1 MPVNTSRLD
10 LRLLLVFSA
19 VMEERSV
26 SKAALRLGLTQS
38 AISNALNRLRISLED
53 RLFVPAATGM
63 IPTARAL
70 EIAGPIENGLELIRN
85 ALETR
90 PFDAA
95 GPWTFHLA
103 LSDQASTVILPPLLG
118 AISTQTPRIR
128 LQVSTKKNSSIRDQ
142 LDSGDIDV
150 AIGIIPDLGRHFSS
164 RVLLQDRYVCVTR
177 RDHGLNAAPLTPEAL
192 ARAEHLAMRSTT
204 ESSGRMD
211 AMLAQWG
218 VTRNVALSVNQLA
231 AVPAILSSTQLVVCL
246 PASLAALLPTRDLA
260 LQPLPF
266 AQASVQIV
274 AAWSRCRTNQPA
286 LKWILGR
293 LTDICARFAE
303 PVLMPGPK
311 SKARRAF
318 AQMV

>member
-1 MPVNTSRLD
+1 MRQGPSAPRVAGAERSGEGSEGEQVVEHERACAQKRGRGLGCPVCCPWVPSLLLLLLD
-10 LRLLLVFSA
+10 LLLL
-19 VMEERSV
+19 
-26 SKAALRLGLTQS
+26 
-38 AISNALNRLRISLED
+38 
-53 RLFVPAATGM
+53 
-63 IPTARAL
+63 
-70 EIAGPIENGLELIRN
+70 
-85 ALETR
+85 
-90 PFDAA
+90 
-95 GPWTFHLA
+95 
-103 LSDQASTVILPPLLG
+103 
-118 AISTQTPRIR
+118 
-128 LQVSTKKNSSIRDQ
+128 
-142 LDSGDIDV
+142 
-150 AIGIIPDLGRHFSS
+150 
-164 RVLLQDRYVCVTR
+164 LLQR
-177 RDHGLNAAPLTPEAL
+177 RRRRRRAHAP
-192 ARAEHLAMRSTT
+192 
-204 ESSGRMD
+204 
-211 AMLAQWG
+211 
-218 VTRNVALSVNQLA
+218 LA

>member
-1 MPVNTSRLD
+1 MPMNIPDFDIDS
-10 LRLLLVFSA
+10 LLAAYREGASPVA
-19 VMEERSV
+19 VVTDIYR
-26 SKAALRLGLTQS
+26 
-38 AISNALNRLRISLED
+38 RI
-53 RLFVPAATGM
+53 R
-63 IPTARAL
+63 
-70 EIAGPIENGLELIRN
+70 
-85 ALETR
+85 
-90 PFDAA
+90 AA
-95 GPWTFHLA
+95 GDNPVW
-103 LSDQASTVILPPLLG
+103 
-118 AISTQTPRIR
+118 IS
-128 LQVSTKKNSSIRDQ
+128 
-142 LDSGDIDV
+142 
-150 AIGIIPDLGRHFSS
+150 
-164 RVLLQDRYVCVTR
+164 
-177 RDHGLNAAPLTPEAL
+177 LTPEAL